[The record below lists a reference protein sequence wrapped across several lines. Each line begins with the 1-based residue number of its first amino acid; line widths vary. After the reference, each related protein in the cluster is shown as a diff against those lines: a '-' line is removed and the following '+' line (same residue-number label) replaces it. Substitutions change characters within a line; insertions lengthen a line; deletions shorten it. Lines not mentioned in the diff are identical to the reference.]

1 MNVLY
6 NLKWENGS
14 GYSPYQEVANAGA
27 LFNGGLCNN
36 GARYLGQVF
45 GSDAN
50 IQTAITA
57 CSQYDMVGITDTEAE
72 QFIRDNQASPTI
84 QERMDAAELMINII
98 AEP

>member
-6 NLKWENGS
+6 NLRWENGT

-45 GSDAN
+45 GSDVN
-50 IQTAITA
+50 IQAAIAA
-57 CSQYDMVGITDTEAE
+57 CSQYDMVGITDAEAE
-72 QFIRDNQASPTI
+72 QFIRDSQASPTI